1 MMIRAFVAVDVPE
14 EFAGAI
20 AEIQEKFAPYN
31 LKLVKPDIMHI
42 TLKFLGDI
50 GEGDIDKICK
60 ALSTI
65 RCESFDAKI
74 KGVGVFP
81 KPDYV
86 KVIWLGMEGNF
97 DALNREVDYALKP
110 LGFRKDKRRFTAHA
124 TLARVKHMAKDERI
138 MLAETVE
145 SLKDT
150 KVGIMRISSIQ
161 LKKSTLT
168 PQGPIYETLCAIPL
182 NIHRHRHIT

>member
-1 MMIRAFVAVDVPE
+1 MMIRAFVAVEVPE

-20 AEIQEKFAPYN
+20 AEIQGKFTSYN
-31 LKLVKPDIMHI
+31 LKIVKPNLMHI

-65 RCESFDAKI
+65 RCESFDANI
-74 KGVGVFP
+74 KGVGAFP
-81 KPDYV
+81 KPDYI

-97 DALNREVDYALKP
+97 DALNREVDGVLKP
-110 LGFRKDKRRFTAHA
+110 LGFRMDKRRFIAHT
-124 TLARVKHMAKDERI
+124 TLARVKYMAKDEHI
-138 MLAETVE
+138 MLAETVK
-145 SLKDT
+145 SLKDARIGT
-150 KVGIMRISSIQ
+150 MHISSIQ

-168 PQGPIYETLCAIPL
+168 PQGPIYETLCEIPL
-182 NIHRHRHIT
+182 